1 MMNKDYLDGLKEY
14 LWYSQ
19 EIENSVLPSDK
30 ELLGIVNQHNENLL
44 PKVNGYYDR
53 KDVIRDNINLAYMSF
68 WDLEDEEQEKLLKF
82 LIEEIEEDNN
92 NTKILELG
100 GDKNLSNTVLELTRT
115 DEGNIIVMSQKNNAS
130 DIKKS
135 IVIMDGDNISD
146 YFVIRYDNLIRGQD
160 INIEMLRIEDY
171 YDCVKG
177 KRKLTKE
184 QKEERVKRKRKQS
197 YLSMIKKHQKLIE
210 KTTKIKEIIDK
221 IYASNK
227 KYIKS

>member
-53 KDVIRDNINLAYMSF
+53 KDVIRNNINLAYMSF

-82 LIEEIEEDNN
+82 LLEEIEEDNN

-100 GDKNLSNTVLELTRT
+100 GDKNLSNTILELTRT

-130 DIKKS
+130 DIKK
-135 IVIMDGDNISD
+135 V
-146 YFVIRYDNLIRGQD
+146 
-160 INIEMLRIEDY
+160 
-171 YDCVKG
+171 
-177 KRKLTKE
+177 
-184 QKEERVKRKRKQS
+184 
-197 YLSMIKKHQKLIE
+197 
-210 KTTKIKEIIDK
+210 
-221 IYASNK
+221 
-227 KYIKS
+227 